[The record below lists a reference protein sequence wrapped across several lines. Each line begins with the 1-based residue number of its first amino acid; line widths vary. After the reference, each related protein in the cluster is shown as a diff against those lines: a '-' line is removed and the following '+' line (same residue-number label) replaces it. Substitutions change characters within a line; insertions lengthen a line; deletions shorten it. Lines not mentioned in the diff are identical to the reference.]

1 MNKNLRWEF
10 PVDDADQW
18 EGFNNPGIEHFRGN
32 PFGSLA
38 REIIQNSLDAPS
50 GSPVSV
56 AFELKE
62 IATDEIPHVDQLKDA
77 IQRCAKAEANDSKKA
92 KDFFATAQKLLKS
105 KHLGVLQ
112 IRESN
117 TTGIRGP
124 CRNGTPYFAFMKAT
138 GISKK
143 EMHDDDTGLGSYG
156 IGKFAPF
163 AVSQLRTVFVSTV
176 YQEGKNYH
184 QLTQGKA
191 LLTSHVDA
199 NGKTHQ
205 ATGYWGIRQN
215 CLPLEGS
222 SDTPGWLRRSA
233 KQSDLAKKLGTT
245 FFVLGFNNI
254 QNWEK
259 ILIASVLEN
268 FFGAIWRG
276 KLKVTVGAE
285 LITKETISEL
295 FERPEWETYLRGM
308 KGEPDAFQSARHFLR
323 TLVGTE
329 EIFVESQENREL
341 GLCEVRI
348 GVGEG
353 LPKRVAVLR
362 SGMFITDQMEH
373 LKRFGDYKEFC
384 AVVECQNKKGN
395 TLLRDMEPPKHDD
408 FEPERLPA
416 DEQAKGQRALS
427 ELARW
432 VREMLKRHA
441 RDPVADV
448 SDVRELADYFADD
461 SPDDQSSEKGEEV
474 NPTGAIQIRAQP
486 LRRRAIVVREEGV
499 GTEGG
504 TGQNGGKGGG
514 VQGGGGKGK
523 GKGSNGKGSATAQTM
538 ELNNVRSVTLSEK
551 RRRVAFTPSFSGKVE
566 VILYEAGADTDRKLN
581 VIKSSAGK
589 VKQGTINVTV
599 KKGQRIA
606 FDVDL
611 DGIFA
616 GAMKVTGYE
625 I

>member
-1 MNKNLRWEF
+1 MTKTLGWEF
-10 PVDDADQW
+10 PVDEADQW

-56 AFELKE
+56 AFELKQ
-62 IATDEIPHVDQLKDA
+62 IATDELPGIEQLRDGV
-77 IQRCAKAEANDSKKA
+77 QRCAKAETNDSKKA
-92 KDFFATAQKLLKS
+92 KDFFATAQKLLKA
-105 KHLGVLQ
+105 KHINVLA
-112 IRESN
+112 IRESK

-124 CRNGTPYFAFMKAT
+124 CKNGTPYFAFMKAT

-176 YQEGKNYH
+176 YKEGNGYH

-205 ATGYWGIRQN
+205 GTGYWGVRQN
-215 CLPLEGS
+215 CMPVEGCS
-222 SDTPGWLRRSA
+222 SDVPVWLRRSP
-233 KQSDLAKKLGTT
+233 KQADLAKRLGTT
-245 FFVLGFNNI
+245 FYVLGFSDV
-254 QNWEK
+254 QHWEK

-276 KLKVTVGAE
+276 KLIVTVGKE
-285 LITKETISEL
+285 LITKETILEL
-295 FERPEWETYLRGM
+295 FEKSDWENYLRGM
-308 KGEPDAFQSARHFLR
+308 KGEPEAFQNARQFLR

-329 EIFVESQENREL
+329 EIFVEAQENREL

-348 GVGEG
+348 AVGEG
-353 LPKRVAVLR
+353 MPKRVAVLR
-362 SGMFITDQMEH
+362 NGMFITDQMEH

-384 AVVECQNKKGN
+384 GVVECQNKKGN

-408 FEPERLPA
+408 FEPERLPP

-432 VREMLKRHA
+432 VRDMLKRHA

-474 NPTGAIQIRAQP
+474 NPIGAIQIRAQP
-486 LRRRAIVVREEGV
+486 LKRKAIVIREEDV
-499 GTEGG
+499 GNEGG
-504 TGQNGGKGGG
+504 SGQTGSKGGGGQGGGKATGNGNGGK
-514 VQGGGGKGK
+514 VA
-523 GKGSNGKGSATAQTM
+523 GSPQVM
-538 ELNNVRSVTLSEK
+538 DLNNVRSVPLSEK
-551 RRRVAFTPSFSGKVE
+551 RRRVAFTSSFSGKVE
-566 VILYEAGADTDRKLN
+566 VTLYEAGADTDRRLN
-581 VIKSSAGK
+581 VLKCSLGK
-589 VKQGTINVTV
+589 VKKGAVNLPV
-599 KKGQRIA
+599 KKGERVS
-606 FDVDL
+606 FDIDL
-611 DGIFA
+611 EGSFL
-616 GAMKVTGYE
+616 GAMKVTGHE